1 MAHQALGKPSA
12 NFPLIASIL
21 KPMNLSQL
29 RYRIGIGGLPW
40 VAKTAL
46 GVARHAME
54 PAKAAKPAFE
64 LGSSD
69 PAAPRILHLHS
80 GWAIETVGRLW
91 FTGQTRARV
100 TFMRTGDPQL
110 TAEFINGFD
119 FVWYGYS
126 SLFRQHPCDPAKAIL
141 AVHDPAELF
150 PERADWKSA
159 CAIPEEHLRRLR
171 GARAVVVIS
180 REMQQ
185 VLESAGVNAL
195 RIPTCSQVPLRNE
208 AEISPTDQ
216 ASLLSVGRIYRR
228 KNFEQFKRIAA
239 SARRHYALRSQL
251 KGDHFPL
258 SEEQYLEMLDR
269 HSIYVCTS
277 FQEGGPLPV
286 MDAMRRGA
294 VVISNCVGQIP
305 EIIEHGV
312 NGFICGSDK
321 EFQSVI
327 VELAMNPDELFRL
340 RLASL
345 KRIQVSRNPQIIR
358 EAVNEAI
365 TDILAAS

>member
-1 MAHQALGKPSA
+1 
-12 NFPLIASIL
+12 
-21 KPMNLSQL
+21 MNLSQL

-46 GVARHAME
+46 GVARHALE

-119 FVWYGYS
+119 LVWYGYS

-150 PERADWKSA
+150 PERPDWKSA
-159 CAIPEEHLRRLR
+159 CTIPEEHLKRLR

-185 VLESAGVNAL
+185 VLENAGVNAL

-208 AEISPTDQ
+208 AEIPADDP

-228 KNFEQFKRIAA
+228 KNFEQFKWLAA
-239 SARRHYALRSQL
+239 AARQRHGLRSHL

-258 SEEQYLEMLDR
+258 SEAQYLRLLDR
-269 HSIYVCTS
+269 HSIYLCTS

-294 VVISNCVGQIP
+294 VVISTRVGQIP
-305 EIIEHGV
+305 EIIDHGV
-312 NGFICGSDK
+312 NGFICGSDA
-321 EFQSVI
+321 EFLEVLRKLSSDPQLLHS
-327 VELAMNPDELFRL
+327 L

-345 KRIQVSRNPQIIR
+345 RHIQQVR
-358 EAVNEAI
+358 NEAAI
-365 TDILAAS
+365 RSEAMRALGSILEAPAI